1 MWEVLEEAAADL
13 IHDAHLTRV
22 DGVDTSLPRMGAAW
36 SLSGM
41 VAIAAELG
49 ERWPA
54 CEDDLTPEIRSGLR
68 QAAGRYSAEA
78 RARIDRR
85 RMELNEA
92 MARPV
97 RRGARRCRP
106 RDHRQQPRRCV
117 RRRRPAAGELRRR
130 RRAEGPGN
138 NGLLTFPA
146 NLYGCPAVSIP
157 AGEVDGLPVGLQVVG
172 RHFSEPLLLELAWLA
187 ERHRPWPLVAP
198 GAPS

>member
-1 MWEVLEEAAADL
+1 
-13 IHDAHLTRV
+13 
-22 DGVDTSLPRMGAAW
+22 MGAAW

-54 CEDDLTPEIRSGLR
+54 CEEDLTPEIRSGLR

-92 MARPV
+92 MARVFDVSNGGVDLVITASNPDV
-97 RRGARRCRP
+97 AF
-106 RDHRQQPRRCV
+106 
-117 RRRRPAAGELRRR
+117 A
-130 RRAEGPGN
+130 AEGPLPAIFGGVEAPKGQGN

-157 AGEVDGLPVGLQVVG
+157 AGDVDGLPVGLQVVG
-172 RHFSEPLLLELAWLA
+172 RHFSEPLLLDLAWLV

-198 GAPS
+198 GAPA